1 MAARRKHYK
10 KGFVFFFFSL
20 GTPQKEKMNVF
31 LMIKKKL
38 KKEVLIRVIQKKRD
52 WKFAG
57 FVQHRAHP
65 TLIKS
70 DNSAHGGAQHQ
81 RAQLQYA

>member
-1 MAARRKHYK
+1 M
-10 KGFVFFFFSL
+10 KG
-20 GTPQKEKMNVF
+20 F
-31 LMIKKKL
+31 LMIKRKL
-38 KKEVLIRVIQKKRD
+38 KKELLIRIIQKESD
-52 WKFAG
+52 WKLAG

-70 DNSAHGGAQHQ
+70 DNSAHRGAQHQ